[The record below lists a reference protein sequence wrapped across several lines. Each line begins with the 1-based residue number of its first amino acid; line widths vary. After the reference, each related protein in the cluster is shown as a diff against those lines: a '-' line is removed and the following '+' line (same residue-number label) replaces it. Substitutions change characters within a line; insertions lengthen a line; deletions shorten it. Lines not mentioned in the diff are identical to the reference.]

1 MIITEVPVNIQIDIR
16 LTLAL
21 DAARIPSDTLPTADI
36 GKLTRE
42 KFMAG
47 VSAGEAQLRSSLTEQ
62 LNANM
67 KQLKKGSSLSY
78 DLVLSWIEQNKGK
91 LYTTKRLQL
100 SARSID
106 GQIQT
111 ANKKG
116 EELKVRSV
124 ETPVARLTISIET
137 LR

>member
-16 LTLAL
+16 LNLAL

-47 VSAGEAQLRSSLTEQ
+47 LSMGEAQFRTSLTEQ

-78 DLVLSWIEQNKGK
+78 DLVLSWIEQSKGK
-91 LYTTKRLQL
+91 LYTTRMLQL

-111 ANKKG
+111 ATKKG
-116 EELKVRSV
+116 EELRIRSV
-124 ETPVARLTISIET
+124 ETPVAQLTINIET
-137 LR
+137 VR